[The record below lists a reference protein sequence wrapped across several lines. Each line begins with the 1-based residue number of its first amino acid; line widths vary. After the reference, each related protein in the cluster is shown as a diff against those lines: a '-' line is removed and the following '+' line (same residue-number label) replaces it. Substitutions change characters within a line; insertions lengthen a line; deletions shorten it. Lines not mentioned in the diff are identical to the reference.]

1 MPEFSQDDMASRQAR
16 LAEVVAMILDESR
29 RQGAS
34 AAEAGATASN
44 GLSVTVRLSEVETI
58 EHQRDNSIGVTVYF
72 GYRKG
77 SASTSDTTPE
87 AIRET
92 VRAACDGARY
102 TTEDIHAGLADASRM
117 ARDLPDLELY
127 HPWALTPEDAIEV
140 ATRCED
146 SARGLDARIVNSEG
160 ASLSLGMGLVVYG
173 NSHGFMGGFPA
184 THHSLSCS
192 VIAGDETGMQR
203 DDWWTFHCDPAA
215 LEAPESVGRRAAEG
229 ALARLGGQRLT
240 TRRCPVIFRADI
252 AVGLL
257 RSLISAISGSAQYRR
272 SSFLLDALGQTLFPP
287 FVQVFERP
295 QRRRGLASAPFDGE
309 GVATY
314 DKDFVTD
321 GILQS
326 YVLDSYAARKLGRQ
340 TTANAGGVRNL
351 EIQSGTLD
359 RDALLREMGTGL
371 LVTELLGS
379 GVNLVTGDYSRGAA
393 GFWVEQ
399 GVVQYPVEE
408 ITIAGNLKDMFH
420 RLAAVGNDQEHRGS
434 TRTGSWW
441 IEEMTVAGG

>member
-1 MPEFSQDDMASRQAR
+1 MLEPISQDDVVARQVR
-16 LAEVVAMILDESR
+16 LGEVVTRILDEAR
-29 RQGAS
+29 GQGAS
-34 AAEAGATASN
+34 AAEAGATASE
-44 GLSVTVRLSEVETI
+44 GLSVTVRLGEVETI

-102 TTEDIHAGLADASRM
+102 TTEDIHAGLADAHRM
-117 ARDLPDLELY
+117 ARNLPDLELY
-127 HPWALTPEDAIEV
+127 HPWPLSPESAIEF

-146 SARGLDARIVNSEG
+146 SARHLDARIVNSEG
-160 ASLSLGMGLVVYG
+160 ASLSLGTGLVVYG

-184 THHSLSCS
+184 SHHSLSCS
-192 VIAGDETGMQR
+192 VIAGDDTGMQR

-215 LEAPESVGRRAAEG
+215 LESPEAVGRRAAEG
-229 ALARLGGQRLT
+229 ALARLGGQRLA

-272 SSFLLDALGQTLFPP
+272 SSFLVDTLGQTLFPP
-287 FVQVFERP
+287 FVRIFERP
-295 QRRRGLASAPFDGE
+295 RLCRGLGSAPFDSE

-314 DKDFVTD
+314 DKDFVTE
-321 GILQS
+321 GVLQS
-326 YVLDSYAARKLGRQ
+326 YVLGSYSARKLGRQ
-340 TTANAGGVRNL
+340 TTANAGGVHNL
-351 EIQSGTLD
+351 EIQGGTLD

-371 LVTELLGS
+371 FVTELLGS

-399 GVVQYPVEE
+399 GVIQYPVEE
-408 ITIAGNLKDMFH
+408 ITIAG
-420 RLAAVGNDQEHRGS
+420 
-434 TRTGSWW
+434 
-441 IEEMTVAGG
+441 